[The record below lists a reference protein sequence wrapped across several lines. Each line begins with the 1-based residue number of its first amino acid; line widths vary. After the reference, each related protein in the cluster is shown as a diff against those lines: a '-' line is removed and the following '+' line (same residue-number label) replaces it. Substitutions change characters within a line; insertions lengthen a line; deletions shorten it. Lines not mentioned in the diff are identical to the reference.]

1 MKKIIVTGA
10 SGFIGRSLVKK
21 LSLNKK
27 NIVYAI
33 DNDLRG
39 SMLKINS
46 EKNIIKKKID
56 ILNYK
61 KLEKVFKNCHSCF
74 HLAAIN
80 GTKNFYNFPKKVL
93 EVGVQGTINVINLCI
108 KNKVKKF
115 IYFSSSEAYQKPQYL
130 PTPENEVLKIPD
142 IFNPRFSY
150 GGSKLIGELLTVNYF
165 RKTKIHYNIIRP
177 HNVYG
182 PDMGMDHVI
191 PELINKISK
200 KKNKKK
206 INLKILG
213 SGNETRSY
221 IYIDDAIDGILKI
234 YKKGEKNSVYN
245 LGTSIEITIKK
256 IVQKLSKLL
265 KININIVR
273 GNLFEGSVL
282 RRCPDIKKLKQL
294 GFKINFSID
303 DGLKKMLAF
312 YFQSN

>member
-27 NIVYAI
+27 NIVYAL

-39 SMLKINS
+39 SLMKINS
-46 EKNIIKKKID
+46 SQNIVKKKID

-61 KLEKVFKNCHSCF
+61 KLEKIFKNCHSCF
-74 HLAAIN
+74 HLAALN
-80 GTKNFYNFPKKVL
+80 GTKNFYDFPKKVL
-93 EVGVQGTINVINLCI
+93 EVGIQGTINVLNLCI

-115 IYFSSSEAYQKPQYL
+115 IYFSSSEAYQKPKHI
-130 PTPENEVLKIPD
+130 PTTENEVLKIPD

-165 RKTKIHYNIIRP
+165 RETKVHYNIIRP

-182 PDMGMDHVI
+182 PDMGVDHAI
-191 PELINKISK
+191 PQLIKKISK

-206 INLKILG
+206 IKLKILG

-221 IYIDDAIDGILKI
+221 IYIDDAINGILKI
-234 YKKGEKNSVYN
+234 YRKGKKNSVYN
-245 LGTSIEITIKK
+245 LGTLNEISIKK
-256 IVQKLSKLL
+256 IVQKLSKIL
-265 KININIVR
+265 KINITIIK
-273 GNLFEGSVL
+273 GNLFKGSVL

-303 DGLKKMLAF
+303 YGLKKMLAF
-312 YFQSN
+312 YF